1 MVVGWERG
9 WGNWAINNSSEND
22 FVRATLSLPVCPS
35 LRGPGGV
42 AGVPLVQNTLMAVG
56 VVWEAAPGY
65 VVPTASVIYSGLQRS
80 DNSRSL
86 KIHPAH
92 EVLPLQCCVT
102 HRVFANI

>member
-1 MVVGWERG
+1 M
-9 WGNWAINNSSEND
+9 NNCSEKG
-22 FVRATLSLPVCPS
+22 FVRATLSLPVCLS

-56 VVWEAAPGY
+56 MGWKAAPGWY
-65 VVPTASVIYSGLQRS
+65 AAPAFVIYSGLQRS

-92 EVLPLQCCVT
+92 ALLPLRCCVT